1 MALLAI
7 QRKGQ
12 HRAKGQRLHHVPSQP
27 VSADALHITQRAAAR
42 IVQEAA
48 QQEGCNNPLLRV
60 AVEGGGC
67 SGFRC
72 RFDWEGEPKQDDCLF
87 CKDKAR
93 VCVDPKSMRVLGG
106 STLDW
111 RQELGRSGFRVLQ
124 ARRTSTCSCGQSF
137 TLL

>member
-12 HRAKGQRLHHVPSQP
+12 HRQRKAQTAVQAVASD
-27 VSADALHITQRAAAR
+27 VLHITQRAAAR

-48 QQEGCNNPLLRV
+48 NNNQGGSENILLRV

-67 SGFRC
+67 NGFRC
-72 RFDWEGEPKQDDCLF
+72 RFDWESKPRQDDYLF
-87 CKDKAR
+87 STDQAH
-93 VCVDPKSMRVLGG
+93 VCIDPKSMKVLGG
-106 STLDW
+106 GTLDW
-111 RQELGRSGFRVLQ
+111 QQELGRSGFRLMQ
-124 ARRTSTCSCGQSF
+124 PHKTSTCSCGQSF